1 MNIGEKI
8 KKLRTEKVMTQ
19 SELAGSEIT
28 RNMLSQIENGSA
40 LPSLGTIRYIASRLN
55 VSAGYL
61 IADGEEEHI
70 YIKRNEI
77 NGIKNSFAAGDYK
90 ICRDM
95 CINSKSHN
103 DDEIQLILA
112 ECNLKIAIEEFNSG
126 ALHVACNYFDEAIE
140 TSDSTA
146 YHTDHIGAIAGMYF
160 RYMNKLSS
168 TLDSSALDIEEINVY
183 PSFFNDFCVY
193 AYMIDNRETSQNNP
207 KLKNVLQDDSPYALH
222 LSAKEQ
228 MYAGNFTEAYE
239 LLHKILY
246 GSAKIPEPML
256 YFVLGDLEIC
266 CKETNDYKNAY
277 SYSNEK
283 LSLMQKLLS

>member
-61 IADGEEEHI
+61 ISDGEEEHI
-70 YIKRNEI
+70 YVKRNEI
-77 NGIKNSFAAGDYK
+77 NGIKNAFAAGDYK

-95 CINSKSHN
+95 CINAKSRE

-112 ECNLKIAIEEFNSG
+112 ECNLKIAIEEFNNGS
-126 ALHVACNYFDEAIE
+126 LHVACSYFDEAIE
-140 TSDSTA
+140 TCESTV
-146 YHTDHIGAIAGMYF
+146 YHTEHIGAIAGMYF

-168 TLDSSALDIEEINVY
+168 TLDSSTLDIEEINVY
-183 PSFFNDFCVY
+183 PSLANDFCVY
-193 AYMIDNRETSQNNP
+193 AYMITNGEEARRDQN
-207 KLKNVLQDDSPYALH
+207 LKSVLQNDSPYAMH
-222 LSAKEQ
+222 LSAREQ
-228 MYAGNFTEAYE
+228 MTLDNFSEAYE

-246 GSAKIPEPML
+246 GAAKLPEPVL

>member
-19 SELAGSEIT
+19 SELAGNEIT

-61 IADGEEEHI
+61 ISDGEDEHI
-70 YIKRNEI
+70 YVKRNEI
-77 NGIKNSFAAGDYK
+77 NGIKNSFSAGDYK

-95 CINSKSHN
+95 CINAKSRD

-112 ECNLKIAIEEFNSG
+112 ECNLKIAIEEFNNG
-126 ALHVACNYFDEAIE
+126 ALHVACSYFDEAIE
-140 TSDSTA
+140 TCGSTV
-146 YHTDHIGAIAGMYF
+146 YYTDHIEAIAGMYF

-168 TLDSSALDIEEINVY
+168 TLDSSALDIEEINVH
-183 PSFFNDFCVY
+183 PSLSDDFCVY
-193 AYMIDNRETSQNNP
+193 AYMIYNSEE
-207 KLKNVLQDDSPYALH
+207 LKKDQSLKRILQSDSPYARH

-228 MYAGNFTEAYE
+228 MELNNFTEAYDI
-239 LLHKILY
+239 LHKILY
-246 GSAKIPEPML
+246 DEAKLPEPVL
-256 YFVLGDLEIC
+256 YFVLGDLELC